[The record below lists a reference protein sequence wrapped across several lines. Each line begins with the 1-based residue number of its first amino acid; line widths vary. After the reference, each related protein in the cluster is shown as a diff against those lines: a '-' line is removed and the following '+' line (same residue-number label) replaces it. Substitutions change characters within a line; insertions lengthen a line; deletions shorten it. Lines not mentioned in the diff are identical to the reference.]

1 MSKRAWY
8 YILRAALVLTSIYL
22 IFSGIENLNAPNYF
36 ISYVKFLVAG
46 AMILFLIF
54 SPDPSLKGTK
64 KD

>member
-8 YILRAALVLTSIYL
+8 YIFRALGVLASIYL
-22 IFSGIENLNAPNYF
+22 ISSGMESLESSKSF
-36 ISYVKFLVAG
+36 IGYVKFLIAG
-46 AMILFLIF
+46 AMILFLIL